1 MEKVELDKELV
12 KKILEYLATK
22 PYSEVYQAVAV
33 LSEALQKS
41 SKATEGVKKQ

>member
-33 LSEALQKS
+33 LSKALQEE
-41 SKATEGVKKQ
+41 TKKEEIEN